1 MRQSSADSTGPEM
14 EYCGKLHFALRYDK
28 DVEGLVV
35 KVYSTTLIELPIS
48 SWGDI
53 NLIHNY
59 MLVPFKEGSINHSI
73 ERGRLHL
80 YFSYSRYFIRIFHSV
95 VDSSTLFML

>member
-59 MLVPFKEGSINHSI
+59 MLVPFKEGSLLLIA
-73 ERGRLHL
+73 
-80 YFSYSRYFIRIFHSV
+80 FIIIWIANKYLIYEENIRSQ
-95 VDSSTLFML
+95 